1 MWLQASLAELPFLE
15 VVCFASSPLGFA
27 QTYVVFFEQG
37 RKLRNLFFFIFKV
50 SLFALS
56 QI

>member
-27 QTYVVFFEQG
+27 QTYVVP
-37 RKLRNLFFFIFKV
+37 N
-50 SLFALS
+50 SH
-56 QI
+56 